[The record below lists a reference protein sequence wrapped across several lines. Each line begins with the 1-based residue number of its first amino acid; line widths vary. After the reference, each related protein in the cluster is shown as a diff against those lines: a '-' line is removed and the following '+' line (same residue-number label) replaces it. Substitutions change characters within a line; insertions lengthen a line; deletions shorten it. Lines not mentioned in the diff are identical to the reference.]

1 MFDIVF
7 CRNVLIYFKPEL
19 KKDILN
25 RISSQLNSSGTLLLG
40 AAETVLGI
48 SDKYTKQAGCQS
60 AIYQL
65 ASNSVADPIAR

>member
-1 MFDIVF
+1 
-7 CRNVLIYFKPEL
+7 
-19 KKDILN
+19 
-25 RISSQLNSSGTLLLG
+25 
-40 AAETVLGI
+40 AETVLGI